1 MRRSSACSRR
11 RALPADALVRH
22 VVTFGR
28 VLREAGLEVGPGR
41 IADALSALDEIE
53 LARQDDV
60 YWSLRTTLVTR
71 FEEIEPFDRA
81 FNAWFLR
88 APILPPARIRSER
101 LPRTQVAGRGDPI
114 RRGDQEPRGDRLEVG
129 WSATE
134 VLRDRDFAAMT
145 PEEFTQTRALMR
157 RLATVR
163 PQRRSRRL
171 RSHARGR
178 RLDLRAMTRRSLATG
193 GDPIARS
200 YRRRIDTARRLVVIC
215 DISGSMEA
223 YTRGLLLFMHAAVE
237 AGRVEVFAF
246 ATRLTRLTG
255 ALRTRDP
262 EEALEGAAASVVD
275 WASGTL
281 IGASLKSF
289 NDQWGRRGL
298 SRGAV
303 VVIVSD
309 GWERQDSALLG
320 REMARLARCA
330 YAVVW
335 VNPLKGN
342 VNYEPVS
349 AGMRAALP
357 YVDRFLPGHTLASL
371 ECLADTLSA
380 IDRRHAT

>member
-1 MRRSSACSRR
+1 M
-11 RALPADALVRH
+11 RH

-41 IADALSALDEIE
+41 VADALIALDAVDIG
-53 LARQDDV
+53 RQDDV

-88 APILPPARIRSER
+88 APVLPPARIRSSAR
-101 LPRTQVAGRGDPI
+101 PPRTVSTRRADPMRGRDEGLPPDP
-114 RRGDQEPRGDRLEVG
+114 LEVG

-134 VLRDRDFAAMT
+134 ILRHRDFAAMT
-145 PEEFTQTRALMR
+145 DEEFAQARALMR
-157 RLATVR
+157 KLASVR
-163 PQRRSRRL
+163 PRRRSRRT
-171 RSHARGR
+171 RSHPRGDQ
-178 RLDLRAMTRRSLATG
+178 LDLRRLARRSLATG
-193 GDPIARS
+193 GEAITRS
-200 YRRRIDTARRLVVIC
+200 FRRRIEVSRRVVLLC
-215 DISGSMEA
+215 DISGSMES
-223 YTRGLLLFMHAAVE
+223 YTRALLLFMHAAVD

-246 ATRLTRLTG
+246 GTRLTRLTG

-262 EEALEGAAASVVD
+262 ERALEAAATTVVD

-281 IGASLKSF
+281 IGASLKTF
-289 NDQWGRRGL
+289 NDDWGRRAF

-309 GWERQDSALLG
+309 GWERQDPELVG

-330 YAVVW
+330 FAVVW
-335 VNPLKGN
+335 VSPLKGHMD
-342 VNYEPVS
+342 YQPLS

-357 YVDRFLPGHTLASL
+357 HLDRFLPGHNIASL
-371 ECLADTLSA
+371 ENLADTLSA
-380 IDRRHAT
+380 IDRRHDA

>member
-1 MRRSSACSRR
+1 MRLWSACSRR
-11 RALPADALVRH
+11 HALPADALVRH

-28 VLREAGLEVGPGR
+28 VLREAGLEIGPGR
-41 IADALSALDEIE
+41 IADALAALDEID

-60 YWSLRTTLVTR
+60 YWSLRSTLVTR

-88 APILPPARIRSER
+88 APILPPTRVRSAQ
-101 LPRTQVAGRGDPI
+101 LPRARAAGRGDPV
-114 RRGDQEPRGDRLEVG
+114 RGGDREPRDDRLEVG

-134 VLRDRDFAAMT
+134 VLRHRDFAAMS
-145 PEEFTQTRALMR
+145 PEEFSQARALMR

-171 RSHARGR
+171 RAHARGR
-178 RLDLRAMTRRSLATG
+178 RLDLRRMARRSLATG
-193 GDPIARS
+193 GEPIARS
-200 YRRRIDTARRLVVIC
+200 YRRRIDTGRRLVVLC

-223 YTRGLLLFMHAAVE
+223 YTRGLLLFMHAAVA

-262 EEALEGAAASVVD
+262 EEALEAAAATVVD

-303 VVIVSD
+303 VVIICD
-309 GWERQDSALLG
+309 GWERQDPALLG
-320 REMARLARCA
+320 GEMARLARCA

-342 VNYEPVS
+342 LSYQPLS

-357 YVDRFLPGHTLASL
+357 YVDRFLPGHSLTSL
-371 ECLADTLSA
+371 EDLADTLSA
-380 IDRRHAT
+380 IDRRHGA

>member
-1 MRRSSACSRR
+1 
-11 RALPADALVRH
+11 
-22 VVTFGR
+22 

-41 IADALSALDEIE
+41 IADALTALDHID
-53 LARQDDV
+53 LPRQDDV

-88 APILPPARIRSER
+88 APVIPPVRTRAGQR
-101 LPRTQVAGRGDPI
+101 LRATTV
-114 RRGDQEPRGDRLEVG
+114 RRGEPVRGGEEKPAEDQLEVG

-134 VLRDRDFAAMT
+134 VLRQRDFAAMT
-145 PEEFTQTRALMR
+145 PEEFSAARRLMR
-157 RLATVR
+157 KLAAVR

-171 RSHARGR
+171 RPHPRGQK
-178 RLDLRAMTRRSLATG
+178 LDLRRLARRSLATG
-193 GDPIARS
+193 GEPIVPS
-200 YRRRIDTARRLVVIC
+200 FRRRIDVSRRLVILC

-237 AGRVEVFAF
+237 GRRVEVFAF
-246 ATRLTRLTG
+246 GTRLTRLTS

-262 EEALEGAAASVVD
+262 ERALETAAATVVD

-281 IGASLKSF
+281 IGASLKEF
-289 NDQWGRRGL
+289 NDEWGRRAF

-303 VVIVSD
+303 VVVVSD
-309 GWERQDSALLG
+309 GWERQDPALVR
-320 REMARLARCA
+320 REMARLARSA

-342 VNYEPVS
+342 IDYEPLS

-357 YVDRFLPGHTLASL
+357 YVDRFLAGHNIASL
-371 ECLADTLSA
+371 ENLADTLSA
-380 IDRRHAT
+380 IDRRHGA

>member
-1 MRRSSACSRR
+1 
-11 RALPADALVRH
+11 
-22 VVTFGR
+22 

-41 IADALSALDEIE
+41 IADALTALDEVD
-53 LARQDDV
+53 LVRQDDV

-88 APILPPARIRSER
+88 APVVPPARVRSAQ
-101 LPRTQVAGRGDPI
+101 LPRKGVGGRADPV
-114 RRGDQEPRGDRLEVG
+114 RGGAREEDADRAQIG

-134 VLRDRDFAAMT
+134 VLRRRDFAAMT
-145 PEEFTQTRALMR
+145 PEEFSQARALMR
-157 RLATVR
+157 KLATVR

-171 RSHARGR
+171 RSHPRGR
-178 RLDLRAMTRRSLATG
+178 RLDLRRLARRSLATAG
-193 GDPIARS
+193 EPIARS
-200 YRRRIDTARRLVVIC
+200 FRRRIAVSRRLVILC

-246 ATRLTRLTG
+246 GTRLTRLTG

-262 EEALEGAAASVVD
+262 EQALEAAAETVVD

-281 IGASLKSF
+281 IGASLKRF
-289 NDQWGRRGL
+289 NDEWGRRAF
-298 SRGAV
+298 SRGAI
-303 VVIVSD
+303 VVIISD
-309 GWERQDSALLG
+309 GWERQDPALVG
-320 REMARLARCA
+320 REMARLARTA

-342 VNYEPVS
+342 IDYEPLS

-357 YVDRFLPGHTLASL
+357 HVDRFLPGHNVASL
-371 ECLADTLSA
+371 EDLAETLSA
-380 IDRRHAT
+380 IDRRHAS

>member
-1 MRRSSACSRR
+1 
-11 RALPADALVRH
+11 

-41 IADALSALDEIE
+41 IADALTALDEVD
-53 LARQDDV
+53 LSRQDDV
-60 YWSLRTTLVTR
+60 YWSLRATLVTR
-71 FEEIEPFDRA
+71 FEEIQPFDRA

-88 APILPPARIRSER
+88 APVAPPTRVRSAQLPK
-101 LPRTQVAGRGDPI
+101 TGVAGRADPV
-114 RRGDQEPRGDRLEVG
+114 RGGAREEDADRLELG

-134 VLRDRDFAAMT
+134 LLRQRDFAAMT
-145 PEEFTQTRALMR
+145 PEEFSQARALMR

-171 RSHARGR
+171 RPHPRGR
-178 RLDLRAMTRRSLATG
+178 QLDLRRLARRSLATAG
-193 GDPIARS
+193 EPIARS
-200 YRRRIDTARRLVVIC
+200 FRRRIDVSRRVVILC
-215 DISGSMEA
+215 DISGSMES

-246 ATRLTRLTG
+246 GTRLTRLTG

-262 EEALEGAAASVVD
+262 EQALEAAAAAVVD

-281 IGASLKSF
+281 IGASLRRF
-289 NDQWGRRGL
+289 NDEWGRRAF
-298 SRGAV
+298 SRGAI
-303 VVIVSD
+303 VVIISD
-309 GWERQDSALLG
+309 GWERQDPALVS
-320 REMARLARCA
+320 REMARLARTA

-342 VNYEPVS
+342 IDYEPLS

-357 YVDRFLPGHTLASL
+357 YVDRFLPGHNLASL
-371 ECLADTLSA
+371 EDLAETLSA
-380 IDRRHAT
+380 IDRRHAS